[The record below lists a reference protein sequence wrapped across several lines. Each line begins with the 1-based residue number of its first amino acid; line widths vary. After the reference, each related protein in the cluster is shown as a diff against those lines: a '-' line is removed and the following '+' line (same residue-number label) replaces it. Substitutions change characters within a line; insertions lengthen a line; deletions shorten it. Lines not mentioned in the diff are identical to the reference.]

1 MSKINMPGFTAD
13 ASFYRS
19 SAYYQVGAM
28 LTGFRQGGKVL
39 AHPAARLIFYRS
51 MKGFCIDLRD
61 IGIPRVCCNGD
72 ECGTDVLI

>member
-28 LTGFRQGGKVL
+28 LTGFRQGEK
-39 AHPAARLIFYRS
+39 Y
-51 MKGFCIDLRD
+51 
-61 IGIPRVCCNGD
+61 
-72 ECGTDVLI
+72 